1 MNDPTELYQKKRYAE
16 CLDVLQTLLDN
27 TTDSDQS
34 NAIKCNMSKCYYY
47 LKKPD
52 QAEKI
57 IDELCKT
64 LDEPLL
70 RVDLAM
76 YKNAQGKFDEAYE
89 ILTKLPLEHDT
100 VAFNLGWHLARRGD
114 FVNSAGFLN
123 RGRNLNVYG
132 SLHFYDID
140 QSKIYQGGNA
150 LRIAV
155 LMEGGIGDQIIF
167 VRWIDH
173 IKQFCNELT
182 VYCDKGLVDL
192 FRLNDF
198 NAIDIEFFKWA
209 TYDKLVPSMAIPFLF
224 KIADPREHCKDHY
237 LKTNYDT
244 SNFKLDGDYKI
255 GIKYIGNTEFE
266 HDLFRQVPS
275 YVFDGIEQYG
285 KLYDLQLDHY
295 SVKNAVRV
303 NELYKINNWMD
314 TYSVLDNLDLVITC
328 CTGIAHLSAAMGKQT
343 IVLLPLVP
351 YFVWGKQ
358 SWYSDN
364 VMVIRQTKFDDWA
377 DLGRKLND
385 TVKRFKK

>member
-1 MNDPTELYQKKRYAE
+1 
-16 CLDVLQTLLDN
+16 
-27 TTDSDQS
+27 
-34 NAIKCNMSKCYYY
+34 
-47 LKKPD
+47 
-52 QAEKI
+52 
-57 IDELCKT
+57 
-64 LDEPLL
+64 
-70 RVDLAM
+70 
-76 YKNAQGKFDEAYE
+76 
-89 ILTKLPLEHDT
+89 
-100 VAFNLGWHLARRGD
+100 
-114 FVNSAGFLN
+114 
-123 RGRNLNVYG
+123 
-132 SLHFYDID
+132 
-140 QSKIYQGGNA
+140 
-150 LRIAV
+150 
-155 LMEGGIGDQIIF
+155 MEGGIGDQIIF